1 MNKIKLSMLAL
12 VAAICSNAAYAI
24 DLGHDVSLKGFGTL
38 GIANS
43 STGNADFVSNTQ
55 LQPTGGVGRTNS
67 LGISPDTKV
76 GLQIDWQATSRL
88 SITSQAISKQGM
100 ENSWVPELMLA
111 FAKFKLLPDLDI
123 RAGRLRPP
131 IYMLSDYM
139 DVNYANPW
147 IRPPVEFYSSA
158 AVTRMEGVDFLYR
171 PQTGPVSWL
180 IQPYFGTS
188 NNIPGIDGL
197 SVTTKNKLGANIS
210 ASLSDFTLRAGYLH
224 DYLTIHSPAIT
235 STIIVPLTTLCQR
248 YHDQAACAMLPAIVA
263 EGKDT
268 SFTSVG
274 ASWDN
279 GAYFVSGEL
288 GWRNSK
294 SAFPPTT
301 VGYITSGARFGKFTP
316 YVMYSQSA
324 NNGPKT
330 FTGGLAPTNAVIT
343 GLYRS
348 TAMDQNTKTLG
359 LRYDVLKN
367 VDIKA
372 QWDRI
377 DTSTAYGLPGTGG
390 GLFVNATPAFKNGS
404 NAVDIFSVAVDFI
417 F

>member
-1 MNKIKLSMLAL
+1 MNKKLLTLAL
-12 VAAICSNAAYAI
+12 VALFSQPNAYAI
-24 DLGHDVSLKGFGTL
+24 DLGHEVTLKGFGTV

-43 STGNADFVSNTQ
+43 STGNADFVSNSQ

-88 SITSQAISKQGM
+88 SITSQAISKQGI
-100 ENSWVPELMLA
+100 ENSWVPELQLA

-158 AVTRMEGVDFLYR
+158 STPYMEGVDFLYR

-188 NNIPGIDGL
+188 NNIAGINGT
-197 SVTTKNKLGANIS
+197 SFTAKSMLGANIS

-224 DYLTIHSPAIT
+224 DYLTMNIPAYT
-235 STIIVPLTTLCQR
+235 SLVALPLTTLCQR
-248 YHDQAACAMLPAIVA
+248 VHDPVACAELPALA
-263 EGKDT
+263 ADGKDT

-274 ASWDN
+274 ANWDN

-294 SAFPPTT
+294 SYFAPTT

-316 YVMYSQSA
+316 YVMYSQVA

-330 FTGGLAPTNAVIT
+330 FTGGLAPTNAIIT
-343 GLYRS
+343 SLYR
-348 TAMDQNTKTLG
+348 ANGMDQNTKTLG
-359 LRYDVLKN
+359 IRYDVLKN
-367 VDIKA
+367 IDIKA

-377 DTSTAYGLPGTGG
+377 DTSTAYGLPSTGQ
-390 GLFVNATPAFKNGS
+390 GLFVNATTAFKNGD

>member
-1 MNKIKLSMLAL
+1 MLAL
-12 VAAICSNAAYAI
+12 VAGLCSNAAYAI
-24 DLGHDVSLKGFGTL
+24 DLGHDVTLKGFGTM

-43 STGNADFVSNTQ
+43 STGNADFVSNNQ
-55 LQPTGGVGRTNS
+55 QQPTGGVGRTNS
-67 LGISPDTKV
+67 LGISPDTNI
-76 GLQIDWQATSRL
+76 GLQINWQATSRL
-88 SITSQAISKQGM
+88 SITSQAISKQGI
-100 ENSWVPELMLA
+100 ENSWVPELQMA
-111 FAKFKLLPDLDI
+111 FAKFKLLPDLEI

-131 IYMLSDYM
+131 TYMLSDYL

-147 IRPPVEFYSSA
+147 IRPPTEFYS
-158 AVTRMEGVDFLYR
+158 TTPIRRMEGVDFLYR

-180 IQPYFGTS
+180 IQPYFGTA
-188 NNIPGIDGL
+188 NNIASINNI
-197 SVTTKNKLGANIS
+197 SYTAKNMLGGNIS
-210 ASLSDFTLRAGYLH
+210 ASLADFTLRAGY
-224 DYLTIHSPAIT
+224 IHNYMTMNSPALT
-235 STIIVPLTTLCQR
+235 KFLTVPLTTLCQR
-248 YHDQAACAMLPAIVA
+248 LHDQVACAELPALAVD
-263 EGKDT
+263 GKDT

-294 SAFPPTT
+294 SFVAPVT

-316 YVMYSQSA
+316 YVMYAQIA

-330 FTGGLAPTNAVIT
+330 FTGGLAPTNAVINV
-343 GLYRS
+343 LYRAN
-348 TAMDQNTKTLG
+348 AMDQNTKTLG
-359 LRYDVLKN
+359 LRYDLLKN

-377 DTSTAYGLPGTGG
+377 DTSTAYGLPDTGQ